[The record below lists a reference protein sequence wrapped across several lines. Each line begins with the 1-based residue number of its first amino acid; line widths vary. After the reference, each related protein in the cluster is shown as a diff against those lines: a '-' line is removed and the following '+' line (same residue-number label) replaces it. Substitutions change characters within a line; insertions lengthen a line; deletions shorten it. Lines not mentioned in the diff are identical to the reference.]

1 VSHHGASGTSLGS
14 GSARAPPE
22 TGQVP
27 ATRRSEA
34 TPRPRVGCP
43 PPSAAGLIMMVRHE
57 VHGQNELCC
66 PGFLASGSPP
76 GQEERL
82 VTSAGDAVK
91 MPGHGR
97 GPLGHGQAS
106 SNRTSTGPQPR
117 SHPQLIGPRAT
128 KLSPQ
133 PAPAGMASTCALLL
147 DLGQLEVGSRLTMNQ
162 GLQLR
167 SSTSAAIRPA
177 RGSSEEVPQPP
188 SAADPA
194 RGAQMAVKGP
204 RGAQERSGADRLT
217 KRWDPLRGSA
227 VREELAAKGQY
238 GAITLNMQV
247 AKIDTKNDPA

>member
-1 VSHHGASGTSLGS
+1 MSHHGASGTSLGS

-22 TGQVP
+22 AGQVP

-117 SHPQLIGPRAT
+117 SHPLLIGPRAT

-147 DLGQLEVGSRLTMNQ
+147 DLGRLEVGSRLTMNQ

-227 VREELAAKGQY
+227 VREEPAAKGQ
-238 GAITLNMQV
+238 GAV
-247 AKIDTKNDPA
+247 ARRIHHMVSSS